1 MKGDRIWSAEEAGV
15 EVEKLIGSD
24 PPIHREAWR
33 QLKGWYWA
41 AANCAPPPSPVTLER
56 VMAERVDLYRYIPPL
71 GANIP
76 IYVEPFPV
84 YDLVPMED
92 DIEWAVKRLQNHRSG
107 GPSGMRAGH
116 LKGWL
121 LAARKKKKEEAATE
135 QENPA

>member
-84 YDLVPMED
+84 YDLVPMVWGRITVSSEMC
-92 DIEWAVKRLQNHRSG
+92 
-107 GPSGMRAGH
+107 PSGTPGINQTTTWFCDAST
-116 LKGWL
+116 
-121 LAARKKKKEEAATE
+121 A
-135 QENPA
+135 PP